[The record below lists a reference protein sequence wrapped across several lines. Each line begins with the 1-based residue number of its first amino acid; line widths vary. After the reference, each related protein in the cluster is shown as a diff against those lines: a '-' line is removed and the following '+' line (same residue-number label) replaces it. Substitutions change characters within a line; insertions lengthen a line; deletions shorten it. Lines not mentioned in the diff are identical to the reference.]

1 MRIGLVAPANSPL
14 AKQLQQHLTALT
26 GTPADWFDAD
36 LPEGTRVSLG
46 ERGATWDGVP
56 LDGFDALFI
65 HGFRYEDPVLPVASP
80 DADWS
85 LWQAGHVRQQQRYS
99 LFYSLLSRLEAG
111 SPRLYNGPSVH
122 LEGFS
127 RLHQLERLGLAG
139 APVAA
144 VIATNDP
151 AEAESFCAKQAAA
164 GVPVVWRTATGR
176 SAWQI
181 FRDRQRQHLIA
192 ADKPPVML
200 APVVPGL
207 LRRSFVIDGR
217 VVLTVEWAA
226 PSLEFARAVRA
237 VPRGRSGAE
246 RSGIGGEAL
255 AELGIR
261 WGSALYVAGPGGP
274 VIYDVDVD
282 PLVTDLP
289 APLRDHLLACLAAGL
304 AGEQPPVYAGPAGGG
319 AGKPVPAADAAHPVR
334 NGADQVRGS
343 GCLTCAGEVIPA

>member
-14 AKQLQQHLTALT
+14 AKQLQQRLTALT

-56 LDGFDALFI
+56 LDGFDALFV

-80 DADWS
+80 DVDWS

-99 LFYSLLSRLEAG
+99 LFYSMLSRLEAG

-181 FRDRQRQHLIA
+181 FRDRQRQDLIA
-192 ADKPPVML
+192 AAKPPVML

-226 PSLEFARAVRA
+226 PSLESLERFEQFHVVDPARNAA
-237 VPRGRSGAE
+237 
-246 RSGIGGEAL
+246 GIGGEAL

-304 AGEQPPVYAGPAGGG
+304 AGEQPPVYAGPAVLERESLFLRRMLRIQFEIEQT
-319 AGKPVPAADAAHPVR
+319 KF
-334 NGADQVRGS
+334 ADQAV
-343 GCLTCAGEVIPA
+343 

>member
-1 MRIGLVAPANSPL
+1 MKIGLVAPAKSPL
-14 AKQLQQHLTALT
+14 AKQLQQCLTSLT
-26 GTPADWFDAD
+26 GTSPDWFDAD

-46 ERGATWDGVP
+46 EHGATWDGVP
-56 LDGFDALFI
+56 LDGFDALFV

-80 DADWS
+80 AADWS

-122 LEGFS
+122 LDGFS
-127 RLHQLERLGLAG
+127 RLHQLERLGLGG

-151 AEAESFCAKQAAA
+151 AEAESFCMRQAAA

-181 FRDRQRQHLIA
+181 FRDRQRLHLIA
-192 ADKPPVML
+192 ADRPPVML

-226 PSLEFARAVRA
+226 PSLEALERFEQFHVVDPARNAT
-237 VPRGRSGAE
+237 
-246 RSGIGGEAL
+246 GIGGEAL
-255 AELGIR
+255 SELRIR
-261 WGSALYVAGPGGP
+261 WGSVLYVAAPGGP

-289 APLRDHLLACLAAGL
+289 APLCCHLLACLAAGL
-304 AGEQPPVYAGPAGGG
+304 AGEQPPVYAGPAVVERESLFLRRMLRIQFEMEQTKF
-319 AGKPVPAADAAHPVR
+319 AEQAV
-334 NGADQVRGS
+334 
-343 GCLTCAGEVIPA
+343 